1 MARPLRHGFNVAR
14 AHVLSRPRWASS
26 QSAEALVEVKVS
38 DIGMISGIPEQHLRR
53 RLTAPRAFA
62 IKPHTCHV
70 VKRREYARYESEEA
84 ARAFAEK
91 YGWDYTVRKR
101 HTPLLKAKAYADNF
115 KWKGPDKSEKTAADA
130 VNI

>member
-53 RLTAPRAFA
+53 R
-62 IKPHTCHV
+62 
-70 VKRREYARYESEEA
+70 RREYARYESEEA